1 MIDPEKIL
9 EYRLP
14 DYLASYLING
24 DASGLQDD
32 EIDKINQFL
41 EEEGIS
47 ILEMKD
53 DSSFYWS
60 NDLDSIGANCSTFTV
75 IKIKS

>member
-1 MIDPEKIL
+1 MNNKEIL

-14 DYLASYLING
+14 DYLGPYLING

-32 EIDKINQFL
+32 EIDQINQFL
-41 EEEGIS
+41 EEEAID

-60 NDLDSIGANCSTFTV
+60 NDLDNLGANCSTYTA
-75 IKIKS
+75 IKINP

>member
-1 MIDPEKIL
+1 MIEEIL

-14 DYLASYLING
+14 DYLAAYLING
-24 DASGLQDD
+24 DPSGLQDD
-32 EIDKINQFL
+32 ELDKINQFL

-47 ILEMKD
+47 VMEMKD

-60 NDLDSIGANCSTFTV
+60 NDLENLGANCSTYIA
-75 IKIKS
+75 IKIKQ

>member
-1 MIDPEKIL
+1 MKQEIL

-14 DYLASYLING
+14 DYLGSYLING

-32 EIDKINQFL
+32 EIDKIKQFL

-47 ILEMKD
+47 IMEMLD

-60 NDLDSIGANCSTFTV
+60 NDLDNLGANCSTFTA
-75 IKIKS
+75 IKIKP